1 MSSIDELIARSRS
14 PGTFIERRE
23 FTLSRE
29 KALEKLR
36 EFSLRNPRQYI
47 LELIQAAVFS
57 GATYVAVDINKER
70 LLVAWVGGQPYTAT
84 ELEQIMDYIFADR
97 GEMSTRH
104 LTQLAIG
111 LNALLKRNPKLIRIE
126 SGDGSPRG
134 TARMDLNPSGEGSLG
149 LPEDGLAGTY
159 ILVEYAKSWIPSFSR
174 RQFHDEEGVI
184 ETRCLYV
191 PVPILLNGRAP
202 FGYRASRDIHIYGIR
217 HQQTFDD
224 GGRRGVVGI
233 PGRGAAGGRSGDIH
247 REFRMIVGGVWISSL
262 ELPELGGAPGADGAP
277 SMLAGVICDDRLRKT
292 ADQSDIVQDRR
303 YIEMLH
309 AVQPVAT
316 ELIRNSGTPR
326 YTPPMLPAVPS
337 GGVEEEADTAEP
349 LPEIIPQLA
358 PRGAMDVEALK
369 GLGEGAPI
377 FWTRP
382 EDIDGLAE
390 SVDPLRFPWPVLVL
404 SEGQAKTL
412 EVAAAGLGVA
422 RLGGPADA
430 DFVRRVLERR
440 QLTRT
445 ISIPFRGANDRGMLR
460 IRYHAAGATP
470 TWSDPRVGRVPV
482 LIATDNK
489 TLWCGQAPIALER
502 ISIVLE
508 LEAPPTDRMVV
519 RGEIIDLILPHAW
532 RLLEEGAREGDAEP
546 DIGAE
551 RDLLAGVLASN
562 SYAHFVEE
570 DGALALSASLPSRWG
585 DAAARLRGQVLCDTV
600 EGPLSFTDFLDLQ
613 GSAQLRTLT
622 STAQRVRMEPLE
634 ERFGFGHLRLPT
646 ADQTPVLAVGRVG
659 NRWRRIS
666 AERLDNPTMTHLLW
680 VRASF
685 SPDSPLPSWVDQP
698 SGMRSVGQ
706 VCASEAHLREGRFW
720 ETGLRQLLKE
730 LLNFDSAGTWSAMAS
745 ASGHSAHRCCRMSQ
759 LALLELVWMLDEADR
774 HRILPVADSSR
785 ALAGSLKL
793 DTFRIAPFHGPAT
806 VDDSTALLTY
816 DQVSILSERGV
827 PLRPR
832 LDDRPEL
839 WASLEDPD
847 DAGWLIRQE
856 VRIPG
861 LKGWLGLRAPFD
873 GTSGILIQ
881 SLGAM
886 VAMPSGEA
894 AAPCHGLL
902 WLSGGAS
909 QPTEVQLELIRLARK
924 QLYQQLAEQVG
935 LTSEMQSA
943 TDAYLTAYAAE
954 QAPTGVYVPAS
965 SPLLSFQE
973 RLLSALTGPGAPSM
987 HLEVVQ
993 VEKRSGRTA
1002 VQLSVDNQ
1010 GLLLALNT
1018 TNTITAEALARPQGE
1033 VAELLLLEMARR
1045 ICLWGV
1051 DNERELDL
1059 LEMQRV
1065 LIAQRLS
1072 QVGGPRRPGL
1082 AGRLGRAGGAGR
1094 SFESADGG
1102 E

>member
-1 MSSIDELIARSRS
+1 MSAIEELIARSRS

-57 GATYVAVDINKER
+57 GATYIAVDINKER
-70 LLVAWVGGQPYTAT
+70 LLVAWVGGRPYTAT

-126 SGDGSPRG
+126 SGDGSPRT
-134 TARMDLNPSGEGSLG
+134 TARMDLNPAGEGSLG
-149 LPEDGLAGTY
+149 LPEEGLAGTY
-159 ILVEYAKSWIPSFSR
+159 ILVEYPRSWIPSLSR
-174 RQFHDEEGVI
+174 RQFYDEEGVI

-224 GGRRGVVGI
+224 GTRRGVIGI
-233 PGRGAAGGRSGDIH
+233 PGRGGLAGARGSEIH

-262 ELPELGGAPGADGAP
+262 ELPELGGASGGDGKSAL
-277 SMLAGVICDDRLRKT
+277 LAGVICDDRLRKT

-303 YIEMLH
+303 YVEMLH
-309 AVQPVAT
+309 AVQPIAT
-316 ELIRNSGTPR
+316 ELIRASGSPR
-326 YTPPMLPAVPS
+326 YTPPPLPPIPS
-337 GGVEEEADTAEP
+337 GGIEEEADTAEP

-358 PRGAMDVEALK
+358 PRGAMDLEVLR

-382 EDIDGLAE
+382 EDVEGLSEA
-390 SVDPLRFPWPVLVL
+390 VDPLRFPWPVLVL

-412 EVAAAGLGVA
+412 EQQAEGLGIA

-445 ISIPFRGANDRGMLR
+445 ISVPFRGLSDRGMLR
-460 IRYHAAGATP
+460 IRYHAAGSTP

-482 LIATDNK
+482 LIATDDH
-489 TLWCGQAPIALER
+489 TIWCGQAPIALER

-508 LEAPPTDRMVV
+508 LEEPPPDRMQV
-519 RGEIIDLILPHAW
+519 RGEIIDLILPHVW
-532 RLLEEGAREGDAEP
+532 RLLEEGDREGDAEP

-562 SYAHFVEE
+562 AYAHFVEE

-585 DAAARLRGQVLCDTV
+585 ASAERLRSQSLCQTV
-600 EGPLSFTDFLDLQ
+600 EGPLSFTDFIQLQ
-613 GSAQLRTLT
+613 GTNEVRTLT
-622 STAQRVRMEPLE
+622 SRAQRKRMEPLE
-634 ERFGFGHLRLPT
+634 ERLGFGHLRLPLV
-646 ADQTPVLAVGRVG
+646 DQIPVLAVGRTG
-659 NRWRRIS
+659 RKWKKLKPADLN
-666 AERLDNPTMTHLLW
+666 NPMMTHLFW
-680 VRASF
+680 VRPALTS
-685 SPDSPLPSWVDQP
+685 DNPLPGWIEQTLEI
-698 SGMRSVGQ
+698 RCVGEA
-706 VCASEAHLREGRFW
+706 CASEKNLLAEWERKEGL
-720 ETGLRQLLKE
+720 TILLQE
-730 LLNFDSAGTWSAMAS
+730 LMHFDSSGNWSVLAGE
-745 ASGHSAHRCCRMSQ
+745 SGHSASRCMRMSQ
-759 LALLELVWMLDEADR
+759 LAMLELIWMLGEEDQ
-774 HRILPVADSSR
+774 HRIQPVADGSR
-785 ALAGSLKL
+785 VLPDALRMDG
-793 DTFRIAPFHGPAT
+793 FHIAPFHGPAT
-806 VDDSTALLTY
+806 IDSTTALLTF
-816 DQVSILSERGV
+816 DQVRVLQDRGLT
-827 PLRPR
+827 LRPR

-839 WASLEDPD
+839 WASLEDPEHG
-847 DAGWLIRQE
+847 GWLLRQE

-861 LKGWLGLRAPFD
+861 LKGWLGLRMPYDA
-873 GTSGILIQ
+873 TSGILIQ

-886 VAMPSGEA
+886 VALPA
-894 AAPCHGLL
+894 RQTAAPCHGLL

-924 QLYQQLAEQVG
+924 QLYQQLSEAVALSAEQ
-935 LTSEMQSA
+935 QQA
-943 TDAYLTAYAAE
+943 ADHYLAAHAAE
-954 QAPTGVYVPAS
+954 QAPDGEYVPAS

-973 RLLSALTGPGAPSM
+973 RLLSALSGPGAETM
-987 HLEVVQ
+987 HLEVV
-993 VEKRSGRTA
+993 EIIARSGKNA
-1002 VQLSVDNQ
+1002 VQVSIDPEH
-1010 GLLLALNT
+1010 GRLLLELNS
-1018 TNTITAEALARPQGE
+1018 TNPLAAEAIARPQGE
-1033 VAELLLLEMARR
+1033 AAELLLLELARR
-1045 ICLWGV
+1045 ICLWAE
-1051 DNERELDL
+1051 DNDRELDL

-1072 QVGGPRRPGL
+1072 HLTARPRPGL
-1082 AGRLGRAGGAGR
+1082 ATAQRPGQPTTP
-1094 SFESADGG
+1094 
-1102 E
+1102 